1 MDASWIESYGYWAVV
16 MGGLL
21 EGEAAFL
28 FAGYGASQGHIHPL
42 PTFLLAMA
50 AGSVADATYYWLGRM
65 HGPKLV
71 RLFPSLRRERA
82 RAVLVL
88 RRWGSVAAFVL
99 RFAYGLRIGL
109 SMSMGAARLRFPV
122 FLLYNLLGSALFA
135 GVYLTLGY
143 LFGEAVWEVLARVP
157 LREGLLAAA
166 AAGAGWLAWKVWR
179 RPPAGLRVRMG
190 D

>member
-1 MDASWIESYGYWAVV
+1 MDASWIESYGYWAVLL
-16 MGGLL
+16 GGLL
-21 EGEAAFL
+21 EGEGAFL
-28 FAGYGASQGHIHPL
+28 FAGWGASQGHIHPL

-50 AGSVADATYYWLGRM
+50 AGSAADSTYYWLGRA

-88 RRWGSVAAFVL
+88 RRWGSVAAFFL

-109 SMSMGAARLRFPV
+109 SISMGAARLRFPV
-122 FLLYNLLGSALFA
+122 FLVFNLLGSALFA
-135 GVYLTLGY
+135 GLYLTLGY
-143 LFGEAVWEVLARVP
+143 VFGEAVWEVFSRIPV
-157 LREGLLAAA
+157 REGLLALAV
-166 AAGAGWLAWKVWR
+166 AGAGWLAWRAWR
-179 RPPAGLRVRMG
+179 RSPAGLGVEMG